1 MDSSNGF
8 VQSVVN
14 GWFILIGFMRCDP
27 IAYLNLLCLSEWLIY
42 AFFTEWMGLLSA
54 AFNGTVQHSTN
65 GTVNGMVRGTA
76 LNGTAHWWFVT
87 TPNTLNNTDKQGL
100 LHLT

>member
-1 MDSSNGF
+1 MFELVASICLFFNG
-8 VQSVVN
+8 V
-14 GWFILIGFMRCDP
+14 G
-27 IAYLNLLCLSEWLIY
+27 LLY
-42 AFFTEWMGLLSA
+42 AFNG
-54 AFNGTVQHSTN
+54 GTVQHSTN
-65 GTVNGMVRGTA
+65 GTVNGTVRGTA